1 MSTLYCFQ
9 CAREYLED
17 VVDCVECGVPL
28 VPEKPTPPELVG
40 EEHEAQTAY
49 ELYEWSFES
58 RRMLDQLLTGASI
71 VHGWQGAVLIV
82 RETDEDRVDGLVEQA
97 EAAEGPRL
105 DPDAEQIGYS
115 MEDWSAEAQ
124 SQLADALGLAGIPHV
139 FDQDGELVIG
149 EEHEEQVDEI
159 IESVTARVAIEDELG
174 EASTVMEGLE
184 LNDFLGDVRSLASR
198 LGRAPGDARSTLAL
212 VRHARTLA
220 DVRTP
225 FGFDSRRWAA
235 IRKAGADMDAVLSDE
250 NRTEDDVVEAA
261 EALSGLLV
269 DVV

>member
-17 VVDCVECGVPL
+17 VAECLECGVPL
-28 VPEKPTPPELVG
+28 VEEKPTPPELVG
-40 EEHEAQTAY
+40 EEHEPQTAY

-58 RRMLDQLLTGASI
+58 RRMLDQLLTGEDVA
-71 VHGWQGAVLIV
+71 HGWQGAVLIV
-82 RETDEDRVDGLVEQA
+82 READEDRVDGLLEQA
-97 EAAEGPRL
+97 EAADGPVL
-105 DPDAEQIGYS
+105 DPDVDQIGYA
-115 MEDWSAEAQ
+115 MDDWSAEAQ
-124 SQLADALGLAGIPHV
+124 SLLIEALGLAGIPHL
-139 FDQDGELVIG
+139 FDQDGELVVA

-159 IESVTARVAIEDELG
+159 IETITARVAIEDELG

-184 LNDFLGDVRSLASR
+184 LNDFLGEVRSLATR
-198 LGRAPGDARSTLAL
+198 LGRNPGDAKSTLGL

-235 IRKAGADMDAVLSDE
+235 IRKAGSDMSGVLSDE
-250 NRTEDDVVEAA
+250 DRTEEDVVEAA
-261 EALSGLLV
+261 NALSGLLA
-269 DVV
+269 DVI